1 MNRRN
6 VARRSSL
13 FLIELMLAILFF
25 AVACGVCVQF
35 LVKARLMSNEAA
47 RLTEAVESCT
57 MASETIA
64 SGDSLEEISE
74 RLEDVYPGCEVDLT
88 GLADNAELTFQL
100 TDELTATCSL
110 SNGML
115 NVLLTYTTDPEE
127 EPVYTLTVEKYLGGD
142 ANA

>member
-35 LVKARLMSNEAA
+35 LVKARLMSNEAS

-64 SGDSLEEISE
+64 SGDSLADISE
-74 RLEDVYPGCEVDLT
+74 RLEAVYPGCEVDLT

>member
-35 LVKARLMSNEAA
+35 LVKARLMSNEAS

-64 SGDSLEEISE
+64 SGDSLADISE
-74 RLEDVYPGCEVDLT
+74 RLEAVYPRCEVDLT